1 MSDEQD
7 IQNMIAKI
15 KQLQEANP
23 SLGQPQNAQIPVNP
37 NPIPGNKP
45 GLFDNQGSVTDFA
58 NTAVQSGNP
67 QQAANTG
74 LNATGN
80 VCHECGKIHPP
91 IQEGQKCP
99 NSSIE
104 KQTGIK
110 IDDGQVNQFLV
121 QWRNIILSEISK
133 SNIEKW
139 KDEFQQITM
148 IIQKYF
154 DEKKE
159 VKR

>member
-7 IQNMIAKI
+7 IQDMLTKI
-15 KQLQEANP
+15 KQLQTANP
-23 SLGQPQNAQIPVNP
+23 ALAQPTNTQIPVNP
-37 NPIPGNKP
+37 NPIPANQP

-58 NTAVQSGNP
+58 NTAVKSGGP
-67 QQAANTG
+67 QQVSNPG

-80 VCHECGKIHPP
+80 VCHECGTIHPP
-91 IQEGQKCP
+91 IQPGQKCP

-110 IDDGQVNQFLV
+110 IDDAQVNQFLV

-133 SNIEKW
+133 SNIEDW
-139 KDEFQQITM
+139 KNEFQQITM